1 MNKAFK
7 ISENI
12 TFEFIDTNIFI
23 LNIED
28 GKYFKLSDSASLIW
42 KEIEKGLTND
52 GIKKHLKSKY
62 GENEKID
69 NDIDETISKFIKLG
83 FISDH

>member
-1 MNKAFK
+1 MNKPFK
-7 ISENI
+7 ISKNI
-12 TFEFIDTNIFI
+12 AFEFIDTNIFI

-28 GKYFKLSDSASLIW
+28 GKYFKLSDSASSIW

-52 GIKKHLKSKY
+52 DIKKYLKSKY

-83 FISDH
+83 FILDH

>member
-1 MNKAFK
+1 MNKPFK
-7 ISENI
+7 ISKNI
-12 TFEFIDTNIFI
+12 AFEFIDTNIFI

-28 GKYFKLSDSASLIW
+28 GKYFKLSDSASSIW
-42 KEIEKGLTND
+42 RDIEKGLNND
-52 GIKKHLKSKY
+52 DIKKHLKSKY

-69 NDIDETISKFIKLG
+69 NDIDETITKFIKLG

>member
-1 MNKAFK
+1 MNKPFE

-12 TFEFIDTNIFI
+12 TFEFIDSNIFI

-42 KEIEKGLTND
+42 KEIEKGFTIND
-52 GIKKHLKSKY
+52 IKKHLKSKY
-62 GENEKID
+62 GENKKID